1 MSRQTDGPRKALRQC
16 RRQWAL
22 LWTVIAC
29 IAVTS
34 MILAGCGADPNQGQA
49 QQNQAKL
56 DRELHHAKVDL
67 GIPDSMLK
75 PIETQEQSVASG
87 AGGWNYSYKDA
98 SYHYQLLYTQLVGIE
113 QTAAQTLKQQAS
125 ADINA
130 FTNALNAR
138 RSQGFKEIDAYQG
151 RLQQVIAG
159 YNSATIPGDF
169 ARVDTEA
176 QANTEALNA
185 LWPAYQKLQA
195 FQQVLLAMHNAGL
208 NSALGQMLYQQDVD
222 AFSNASTADRYAKLV
237 GVIDGQINQLVAD
250 QAEAL
255 PYVGNALLETFQ
267 ARIQLLQQYG
277 DTKDA
282 GAFQKQYTQ
291 DAQELGQAHSLADY
305 LTLSQQIN
313 QQSAGMSLPLIRAQA
328 HYDYNTLAKLVAYA
342 NTKTMTNPYD
352 GTKYPIAYEYADYY
366 NGIGDAQQRLGYA
379 DAVNTTDAYQSADDD
394 ITILTTN
401 LRALLDNYNDTTPH
415 YLPHQTDL
423 QLMRQYGVM
432 QGKTVVVSLRE
443 QTARFYENG
452 KLVYWSYVTTGRP
465 EKPSPPGLHY
475 ALEKL
480 QHTVFTSP
488 EPKGSPLWYAP
499 TPINFAIEYALYGFF
514 LHDAWWRAEFG
525 PYTNLPHYD
534 PAAFNGGSHGCVN
547 FPLNNMAWVYNWTP
561 DGAPIIVY

>member
-1 MSRQTDGPRKALRQC
+1 MSRHVEGARKV
-16 RRQWAL
+16 RRQRRRRSVVWA
-22 LWTVIAC
+22 VIAC
-29 IAVTS
+29 VAVAS

-56 DRELHHAKVDL
+56 DHELHHARYDL

-75 PIETQEQSVASG
+75 PLEAQEQSVASG

-98 SYHYQLLYTQLVGIE
+98 SYHYQLLYTQVVGIE

-125 ADINA
+125 ADIAA

-159 YNSATIPGDF
+159 YNSAAIPGDF
-169 ARVDTEA
+169 ARVDDEA
-176 QANTEALNA
+176 RANTEALNA
-185 LWPAYQKLQA
+185 LWPAYQKLQTL
-195 FQQVLLAMHNAGL
+195 QQVLTALRNAGL
-208 NSALGQMLYQQDVD
+208 NSALSQVEYQQDVE
-222 AFSNASTADRYAKLV
+222 AFRNASSADRYAKLV

-255 PYVGNALLETFQ
+255 PYVGNALLDVFQ

-282 GAFQKQYTQ
+282 GTFQRQYTQ
-291 DAQELGQAHSLADY
+291 DAQQLAQAHSLADY

-313 QQSAGMSLPLIRAQA
+313 QQSSGMALPLIRAQA
-328 HYDYNTLAKLVAYA
+328 HYDYNTLAKQVASA
-342 NTKTMTNPYD
+342 NTRMMTNPYD
-352 GTKYPIAYEYADYY
+352 GTQYPIAYEYADYY
-366 NGIGDAQQRLGYA
+366 NGIGDAQSRLGYA
-379 DAVNTTDAYQSADDD
+379 DSVNTIDAYQSADDD
-394 ITILTTN
+394 IIILTTN
-401 LRALLDNYNDTTPH
+401 LRALLDDYGDSTPH

-432 QGKTVVVSLRE
+432 QGKTIVVSLRE

-452 KLVYWSYVTTGRP
+452 KLVYWSFVTTGRP
-465 EKPSPPGLHY
+465 EKPSVPGLHY

-534 PAAFNGGSHGCVN
+534 PAAFNGGSHGCIN
-547 FPLNNMAWVYNWTP
+547 FPLNNMAYVYNWTP

>member
-1 MSRQTDGPRKALRQC
+1 MRNGQTVGAHRQ
-16 RRQWAL
+16 RRGWVA
-22 LWTVIAC
+22 LWTVIASVA
-29 IAVTS
+29 IAS
-34 MILAGCGADPNQGQA
+34 MILAGCGTDPNQGQA

-56 DRELHHAKVDL
+56 DHELHHAKSEL
-67 GIPDSMLK
+67 GIPESMLK

-113 QTAAQTLKQQAS
+113 QTAGQTLKQQAS
-125 ADINA
+125 ADIAA

-138 RSQGFKEIDAYQG
+138 RSQGFKQIDAYQG
-151 RLQQVIAG
+151 RLQQVIG
-159 YNSATIPGDF
+159 DYNNAQMPGDF
-169 ARVDTEA
+169 AKVDAEA
-176 QANTEALNA
+176 RANTEALNA

-195 FQQVLLAMHNAGL
+195 FQQVLLALRNAGL
-208 NSALGQMLYQQDVD
+208 NSALSQVEYQQDVD
-222 AFSNASTADRYAKLV
+222 AFRNASSADRYQKLV

-255 PYVGNALLETFQ
+255 PYVGNALLSVFQ
-267 ARIQLLQQYG
+267 ARIQLLKQYG
-277 DTKDA
+277 DTTDA
-282 GAFQKQYTQ
+282 ATFQQQYTQ
-291 DAQELGQAHSLADY
+291 DTRELAQAHSLADY

-313 QQSAGMSLPLIRAQA
+313 KQSDGMSLPLIRAQA
-328 HYDYNTLAKLVAYA
+328 HYDFNALAKLVTYA

-352 GTKYPIAYEYADYY
+352 GTQYPLAYEYADYY
-366 NGIGDAQQRLGYA
+366 NGIGDAQSRLAYA
-379 DAVNTTDAYQSADDD
+379 DSVNSIYSYAYADDD
-394 ITILTTN
+394 INILTTN
-401 LRALLDNYNDTTPH
+401 LRALLDDYGDSTPH

-432 QGKTVVVSLRE
+432 QGKTIVVSLRE

-452 KLVYWSYVTTGRP
+452 KLVYWSFVTTGRP
-465 EKPSPPGLHY
+465 EKPSVPGLHY
-475 ALEKL
+475 ALLKL
-480 QHTVFTSP
+480 QHTMFTSP

-499 TPINFAIEYALYGFF
+499 TPINFAIEYSLGGFF

-534 PAAFNGGSHGCVN
+534 PAAFNGGSHGCIN

-561 DGAPIIVY
+561 DSSPIIVY